1 MPDIKKVIK
10 NPDTP
15 SPRRVD
21 RELDLQE
28 WDEEQ
33 GRRQAEQEGIELTEA
48 HWEVVRYLRNYYLEH
63 EPPES
68 GRVLSDM
75 LDNAFAAQGGRKYL
89 RRLFPDGPVAQGLRI
104 AGLPVP
110 AYTEDEG
117 FGISR

>member
-1 MPDIKKVIK
+1 MPDIKKVIR

-21 RELDLQE
+21 RELDLQD
-28 WDEEQ
+28 WNEEQ
-33 GRRQAEQEGIELTEA
+33 ARRQAKQEGISLTAE
-48 HWEVVRYLRNYYLEH
+48 HWEVVRCLREYYLEH
-63 EPPES
+63 DPPES
-68 GRVLSDM
+68 GRELSDM
-75 LDNAFAAQGGRKYL
+75 LDNAFTDQGGRKYL
-89 RRLFPDGPVAQGLRI
+89 RRLFPEGPVAQGLRI

>member
-21 RELDLQE
+21 RELDLQD

-75 LDNAFAAQGGRKYL
+75 LDNAFAARGGRKYL
-89 RRLFPDGPVAQGLRI
+89 RLFPEGPVAQGLRI

>member
-1 MPDIKKVIK
+1 MPDIKKVMR

-15 SPRRVD
+15 SPRRGD
-21 RELDLQE
+21 RERDLQD
-28 WDEEQ
+28 WSEEQ
-33 GRRQAEQEGIELTEA
+33 GRRQAEQEGIALTEA
-48 HWEVVRYLRNYYLEH
+48 HWDVVRCLRKYYLEH
-63 EPPES
+63 DPPES
-68 GRVLSDM
+68 GREISDM
-75 LDNAFAAQGGRKYL
+75 LDNTFAAQGGRKYL